1 MQQTEGVPVQR
12 IRPPRVAELVAS
24 RLRDDILS
32 GRLKEGDVLPS
43 QESLF
48 GEFGGWGAPDIST
61 AYSRSYRNG
70 DTLVSK
76 KAGARA
82 RLPAATSP

>member
-1 MQQTEGVPVQR
+1 MVVQR
-12 IRPPRVAELVAS
+12 IRQPRVAEIVAS

-48 GEFGGWGAPDIST
+48 
-61 AYSRSYRNG
+61 
-70 DTLVSK
+70 
-76 KAGARA
+76 
-82 RLPAATSP
+82 